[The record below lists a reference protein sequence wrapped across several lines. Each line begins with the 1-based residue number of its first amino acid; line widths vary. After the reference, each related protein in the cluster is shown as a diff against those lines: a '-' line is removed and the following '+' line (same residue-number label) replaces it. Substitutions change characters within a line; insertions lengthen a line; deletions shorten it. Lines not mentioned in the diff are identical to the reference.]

1 MQFYTLEW
9 VVGVPYETDALDM
22 DPRHLGASTKCPK
35 CGIPVSSLSWL
46 PPYRAEIRA
55 FTGKF
60 GDLAYG
66 TGDDLLVSEKFRRA
80 WEQSG
85 LRGITEFA
93 PLERMRFRP
102 ARLGRKPVTYYHIAV
117 KQWGTRIDL
126 SRSRLDHEDPI
137 QCDKCQYGGIIN
149 SIRGFS
155 IDESSW
161 TGEDIFYAWG
171 STGCMIVTDRV
182 RQLRDDHGLTNINL
196 IPTEQYLWDPLH
208 RWTPFGMTD
217 DD

>member
-1 MQFYTLEW
+1 MQFYVLKW
-9 VVGVPYETDALDM
+9 VVRVPYETYAM
-22 DPRHLGASTKCPK
+22 RMEPSHLGDAPVCPR
-35 CGIPVSSLSWL
+35 CGTCVDSLPWL
-46 PPYRAEIRA
+46 PPYRAEIQA
-55 FTGKF
+55 FTGKL
-60 GDLAYG
+60 GDFVYG
-66 TGDDLLVSEKFRRA
+66 NLLVSEKFRRV
-80 WEQSG
+80 WEEAG

-117 KQWGTRIDL
+117 KRWGTRIDL
-126 SRSRLDHEDPI
+126 SRSRMDHEDPV
-137 QCDKCQYGGIIN
+137 QCDKCQNGGIIN

-196 IPTEQYLWDPLH
+196 IPTEEYLWDPLH